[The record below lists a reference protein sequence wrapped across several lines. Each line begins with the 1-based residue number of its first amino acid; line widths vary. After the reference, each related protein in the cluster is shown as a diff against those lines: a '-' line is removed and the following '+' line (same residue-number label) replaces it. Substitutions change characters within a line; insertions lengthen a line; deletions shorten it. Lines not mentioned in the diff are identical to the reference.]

1 MSDPEAPLRRDIR
14 LLGEILGRVLV
25 EQEGEELLADEERIR
40 GLSRK
45 ARRAGRPGPRSDLA
59 AAVRALPLERQGD
72 VLRAF
77 GLYFQLA
84 NLAEQHHRLRRRR
97 QHEHEGKLSRE
108 SLDAAFAELAA
119 AGIDDESLVRAAA
132 GVSLELVLTA
142 HPTEATRRTILTA
155 HLRLSRLLHELDD
168 PNLSAAGRNRIGDA
182 IAEEVTALWETDEVR
197 SLRPRVVD
205 EIRHGLWFFE
215 QSLLEEATDL
225 TRELR
230 RRLPGVGTPLSFGT
244 WIGGDQDGNPAA
256 GPDTI
261 AAALDRAREL
271 ALAHYRAEVRRL
283 AEFVGIASTLVP
295 VLPELSD
302 SIARDEA
309 ELPGYA
315 AGIGAQNAGEPY
327 RRKLSFVW
335 QRLGETLAEG
345 PAGYPSAAALLDDL
359 DLVDRSLRANRGRRI
374 ADGRLADLRTRVE
387 VFGFHLAKLDVRL
400 HAADLA
406 EPGERVHEMLSA
418 VRAAR
423 ERHGAQALDTLIVS
437 GTESAGD
444 VLRALDLAAEAGV
457 ELSIVPLFETVADLA
472 AAPAIVCELLDE
484 PRFAD
489 VVERR
494 GAIRTRARTAATWR
508 RSGGSS
514 RRRRRSPGSAR
525 SGASS

>member
-1 MSDPEAPLRRDIR
+1 
-14 LLGEILGRVLV
+14 
-25 EQEGEELLADEERIR
+25 
-40 GLSRK
+40 
-45 ARRAGRPGPRSDLA
+45 
-59 AAVRALPLERQGD
+59 
-72 VLRAF
+72 
-77 GLYFQLA
+77 
-84 NLAEQHHRLRRRR
+84 
-97 QHEHEGKLSRE
+97 
-108 SLDAAFAELAA
+108 
-119 AGIDDESLVRAAA
+119 AA

-168 PNLSAAGRNRIGDA
+168 PDLSAAGRHRIGDA

-215 QSLLEEATDL
+215 QSLIDEATLL
-225 TRELR
+225 TRALR
-230 RRLPGVGTPLSFGT
+230 RRLPGAGTPLRFGT

-256 GPDTI
+256 GPETI

-271 ALAHYRAEVRRL
+271 ALAHYRAEVRCL

-359 DLVDRSLRANRGRRI
+359 DLVDRSLRANRGQRI
-374 ADGRLADLRTRVE
+374 ADGGHADLRTRVE
-387 VFGFHLAKLDVRL
+387 VFGFHLSKLDVRL

-406 EPGERVHEMLSA
+406 EPGERVHETLSA
-418 VRAAR
+418 VRA
-423 ERHGAQALDTLIVS
+423 
-437 GTESAGD
+437 
-444 VLRALDLAAEAGV
+444 
-457 ELSIVPLFETVADLA
+457 
-472 AAPAIVCELLDE
+472 
-484 PRFAD
+484 
-489 VVERR
+489 
-494 GAIRTRARTAATWR
+494 
-508 RSGGSS
+508 
-514 RRRRRSPGSAR
+514 
-525 SGASS
+525 